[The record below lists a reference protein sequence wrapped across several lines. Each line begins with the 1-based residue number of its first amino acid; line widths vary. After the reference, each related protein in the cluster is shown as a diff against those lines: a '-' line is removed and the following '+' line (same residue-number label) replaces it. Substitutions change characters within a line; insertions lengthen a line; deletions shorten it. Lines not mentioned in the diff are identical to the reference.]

1 VLNHNLKSV
10 PLVLTGD
17 KALASFGKV
26 AVGGS
31 FGESNRD
38 LATTESAAG
47 NTLVHKNASCIG
59 QVRCSLTDQVML
71 PSEYAH
77 AMSKRYEQGAW
88 RQKGG
93 KQQQHRPGRDP
104 VLLIAGPLRGGCRS
118 GVWGSVQPPGTPFP
132 PSGAG
137 VAAFGIRAIL
147 QAV

>member
-1 VLNHNLKSV
+1 MSRTHRALVLNHNLKSV

-38 LATTESAAG
+38 LAATETAAG

-77 AMSKRYEQGAW
+77 AMSKAH
-88 RQKGG
+88 GG
-93 KQQQHRPGRDP
+93 RKAESSS
-104 VLLIAGPLRGGCRS
+104 IALG
-118 GVWGSVQPPGTPFP
+118 
-132 PSGAG
+132 
-137 VAAFGIRAIL
+137 AIL
-147 QAV
+147 FF